1 MHLIVLPGDGIGPE
15 ISEATLTI
23 LRAASERFQLG
34 LVLEEDLVGHASFAK
49 YGTTVV
55 PELLDRVK
63 AADGLILGPT
73 ATFEFGDAS
82 KGGVNPSG
90 FFRKGLDLFANIRPS
105 RTYPGVKAPVGQF
118 DLTIVRENTEGFYAD
133 RTMFVGNAD
142 ILVTEDVGISIRK
155 ITRKGCERIAH
166 EAFRLAR
173 RSRKHVTAVHKANV
187 LKQTDGLFLGI
198 CRQVATE
205 YPDVTFDERI
215 IDAMAALLVRNPQ
228 QFDMVVTTNMFG
240 DILSDLAAELSG
252 SIGLGGSLNAGSEYA
267 MAQAAHGSAPDIA
280 GQDKANPFSLVLS
293 TAMLLGWHGD
303 RKAQPRFVQAAAAI
317 ETAVREAVAAGEA
330 TGDVGGRLGTIG
342 TGEAL
347 AKRLRAG

>member
-23 LRAASERFQLG
+23 LQAASERFQLG
-34 LVLEEDLVGHASFAK
+34 LVLEEDLVGHASFARH
-49 YGTTVV
+49 GTTVV

-73 ATFEFGDAS
+73 ATFEFGDAA
-82 KGGVNPSG
+82 KGGVNPSA
-90 FFRKGLDLFANIRPS
+90 FFRKGLDLYANIRPS
-105 RTYPGVKAPVGQF
+105 RTYPGVKSPVGEF

-173 RSRKHVTAVHKANV
+173 RSRNHVTAVHKANV

-198 CRQVATE
+198 CRQVASE
-205 YPDVTFDERI
+205 YPDVAFDERI
-215 IDAMAALLVRNPQ
+215 IDAMAALLVRTPQ
-228 QFDMVVTTNMFG
+228 SFDVVVTTNMFG

-303 RKAQPRFVQAAAAI
+303 RKGQPRFGQAAAAI
-317 ETAVREAVAAGEA
+317 ETAVRDAVAAGEA
-330 TGDVGGRLGTIG
+330 TGDVGGRLGTIA
-342 TGEAL
+342 TGAAL
-347 AKRLRAG
+347 AKRLRAD